1 MLDRGMAHMGI
12 GVASGENRAED
23 AAKQAIQSPLL
34 ETSIEGARGVI
45 INITG
50 GSEVGLHEANTAAE
64 LIQRSADPEA
74 NIIFGSVTDDSM
86 GDEIRITV
94 IATGFED
101 DDEREQKANDIVNK
115 AWERKMNTIAGSND
129 RTSSTGELDIPT
141 FLRKN
146 NK

>member
-1 MLDRGMAHMGI
+1 
-12 GVASGENRAED
+12 
-23 AAKQAIQSPLL
+23 
-34 ETSIEGARGVI
+34 
-45 INITG
+45 
-50 GSEVGLHEANTAAE
+50 
-64 LIQRSADPEA
+64 
-74 NIIFGSVTDDSM
+74 M